1 MLYNHNFLKI
11 KEKLEIVNLLGY
23 IFFQGFKESI

>member
-11 KEKLEIVNLLGY
+11 KRKLEIINLLSD